1 MAAFRSPLPIG
12 RSALALFRLQDH
24 HQQSDG
30 VSMPTYIRIAYEEP
44 QIALFSEDLSAV
56 SIFVVIGLLQVVVA
70 ILSGG
75 QWAEF
80 GEQALWLQ

>member
-1 MAAFRSPLPIG
+1 MINKAT
-12 RSALALFRLQDH
+12 
-24 HQQSDG
+24 G

-70 ILSGG
+70 TLSGG
-75 QWAEF
+75 QWAAF
-80 GEQALWLQ
+80 GEQALWWQPD